1 MNDFYTVTKWENK
14 CLMGGVSSYQKV
26 AGVTP
31 GTKLLKHIKKYI
43 ILTSQSKCYL
53 LPITEYRA
61 PYMGLTSSLV

>member
-1 MNDFYTVTKWENK
+1 
-14 CLMGGVSSYQKV
+14 MGGVTSYKKV

-53 LPITEYRA
+53 LPITEYTT
-61 PYMGLTSSLV
+61 GHLTWD